1 METICNN
8 IYSMRLKKK
17 FTQEF
22 MADQLSISQAH
33 YSKLERGS
41 KKLSLEMTLKIAK
54 ILEMELKDIF
64 DTE

>member
-1 METICNN
+1 
-8 IYSMRLKKK
+8 MRLKKK